1 VTKYIEIYLY
11 DERLHCHDVTKL
23 NDVAR
28 RQYIS
33 GALRSLLACLFL
45 LATVMFPAAM
55 PKFKGDQKISRNS
68 AIFEQVFDISSPCRS
83 E

>member
-1 VTKYIEIYLY
+1 M
-11 DERLHCHDVTKL
+11 L

-33 GALRSLLACLFL
+33 GALRSLYGLSL

-55 PKFKGDQKISRNS
+55 PKFEGDKKIYHNS
-68 AIFEQVFDISSPCRS
+68 AKFA
-83 E
+83 